1 MLRVIGRK
9 AVYAVPVV
17 FIVSLMTF
25 FLMELVPGDPAVVVA
40 GPNAD
45 PELVAEI
52 HEELGLDDPVVE
64 RYLRW
69 LGDTVTGDLGRQL
82 VPPRLQVSTVI
93 AAALPV
99 TLQVA
104 AMALV
109 IALAIAIPAALLSA
123 SKPGGAPDRL
133 LSTSAYAVIAV
144 PSFLL
149 ALLLIFFFVFNPELT
164 QRLLAVAAASAVA
177 YATSR
182 IWRRSRAYPPGA
194 RTRYVLRSGGAL
206 LVAALLAFLLIAGLP
221 DFPRQGFV
229 RLTSD
234 EGVWES
240 VRSSLLPAL
249 SLAGI
254 EAAVWMRLL
263 RSDLMAT
270 LQEDFI
276 LAAKAKGMPR
286 WRILVR
292 DALRPSSFSLITV
305 LGVSLG
311 RLIGGAVIVEAIFN
325 LRGMGTLM
333 VSSIQTGDVPVVQ
346 AAVLLVAVLYVVVNA
361 TIDIAYGYLDPR
373 IRRGRV

>member
-1 MLRVIGRK
+1 MLRLIGRK
-9 AVYAVPVV
+9 LAYAVPVV
-17 FIVSLMTF
+17 FLVSLATF
-25 FLMELVPGDPAVVVA
+25 FVLELVPGDPAVVVA

-45 PELVAEI
+45 PEVVAEI
-52 HEELGLDDPVVE
+52 HEELGLDEPAVE
-64 RYLRW
+64 RYVRW
-69 LGDTVTGDLGRQL
+69 LGDTITGDLGRQL
-82 VPPRLQVSTVI
+82 VTPRLPVSTVI
-93 AAALPV
+93 GAALPV

-109 IALAIAIPAALLSA
+109 IALAIAIPAALVA
-123 SKPGGAPDRL
+123 AARPGAPPDRL
-133 LSTSAYAVIAV
+133 ISTSAYAVIAV

-149 ALLLIFFFVFNPELT
+149 ALLLIFFFVFHPGLT
-164 QRLLAVAAASAVA
+164 RWLMTLVAGAAVA
-177 YATSR
+177 YFANR
-182 IWRRSRAYPPGA
+182 IWRRA
-194 RTRYVLRSGGAL
+194 RTYPSDARTGYLLRRGAAL
-206 LVAALLAFLLIAGLP
+206 LVSAAVVVFLIARLP

-229 RLTSD
+229 RLTSGA
-234 EGVWES
+234 GVWES
-240 VRSSLLPAL
+240 FRSTLLPAL

-263 RSDLMAT
+263 RSDLIAT

-286 WRILVR
+286 WRILVL

-311 RLIGGAVIVEAIFN
+311 RLIGGTVIVEAIFN

-346 AAVLLVAVLYVVVNA
+346 AAVLLIAVLYVVVNA